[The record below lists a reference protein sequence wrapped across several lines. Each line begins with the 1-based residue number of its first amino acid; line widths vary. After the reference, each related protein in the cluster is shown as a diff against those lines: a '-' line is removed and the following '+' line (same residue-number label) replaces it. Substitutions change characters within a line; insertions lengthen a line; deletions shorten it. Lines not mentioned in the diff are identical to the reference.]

1 MTFLSRLIRN
11 LLRLSIRLYQL
22 VISPMFPHSCRYLPT
37 CSQYANDAIY
47 QYGLLRGGWL
57 AIKRL
62 GRCHPWGGAGY
73 DPITSLKRSSQ
84 MKVK

>member
-1 MTFLSRLIRN
+1 MNFLSRLIRN

-62 GRCHPWGGAGY
+62 SRCHPWGGSGY
-73 DPITSLKRSSQ
+73 DPVNYSKNSSQ
-84 MKVK
+84 TKVK

>member
-22 VISPMFPHSCRYLPT
+22 VISPIFPHSCRYLPT

>member
-1 MTFLSRLIRN
+1 MIFLSRIIRN

-37 CSQYANDAIY
+37 CSQYANDAMY

-73 DPITSLKRSSQ
+73 DPVTSSKKSSK

>member
-1 MTFLSRLIRN
+1 
-11 LLRLSIRLYQL
+11 
-22 VISPMFPHSCRYLPT
+22 
-37 CSQYANDAIY
+37 
-47 QYGLLRGGWL
+47 LRGGWL